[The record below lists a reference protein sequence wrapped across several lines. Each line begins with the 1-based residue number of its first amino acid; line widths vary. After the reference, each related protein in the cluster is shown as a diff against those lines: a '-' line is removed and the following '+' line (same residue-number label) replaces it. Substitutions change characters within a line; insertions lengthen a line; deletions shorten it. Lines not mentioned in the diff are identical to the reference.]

1 MIAAISPA
9 DYDETLSTLR
19 YADQAKKIRTKAVVN
34 EDPTA
39 KVMRELKD
47 EVEALRQAL
56 MVYAPEEVEKITAT
70 AHPVKGQKKQAPPAA
85 AAAVAGAGATLTPP
99 KTPSPSKSTVVFTDA
114 NGNTTQ
120 LTKDE
125 MVDQLKVTEKLLTD
139 MNQTWEEK
147 LQNTEKIHVE
157 RENTLKK
164 LGITI
169 EKNEVGVYTPKEI
182 PYMINLNEDPLMSE
196 CLMYHIKTG
205 KTFVVRLDENTTE
218 LPSPPPE
225 ETTDEEKGVIR
236 LSGTN
241 IRDKH
246 CYFENINDTVTL
258 YPGEDCT
265 TMVNGRRISEPKLLK
280 SGYRI
285 ILGDNHVFRFN
296 NPGEAM
302 REREQQMQQADEV
315 QRNTDSPS
323 PPSPTSE
330 SQSLTSALGSS
341 EVMDWN
347 FARREAMLNTYINDS
362 NFGNFTDEDLD
373 KLFDDVSKVRVLR
386 KRQSTSSD
394 TLSRRTSTSSV
405 RRSTYS
411 TSNSLFT
418 EDPIDGYYTT
428 DTSTISS
435 TTSSSRESLLMMA
448 QDERDFQLEHHRR
461 KYEAKLRRLSR
472 RLSQAPLTFTKAET
486 TLGRKVIQL
495 WKKKR
500 HVAMAQVMFSNI
512 ENLNQAN
519 KMAAKAGK
527 GVSYQFTVVHDN
539 ASAYSLSYWD
549 TNNPSHNAQRAT
561 DLALLKESKPCVGIK
576 VIDKKHQSTY
586 IWSMDK
592 FLSRQRHLKGAYYST
607 DSKKQMKGEDL
618 YYDTVVP
625 AYSLV
630 GLASVPLKN
639 LATQVPVDS
648 TLSIYCKN
656 TGKFKGTVKVLI
668 APIARSV
675 RQPYHS
681 DREDEHDIIDDQPSN
696 LLHVG
701 QQLVFEVR
709 VVEITGINPEE
720 FSHVHAQFRLSTFGS
735 NLDRVFASEPYKQKS
750 SDSLFF
756 DYHQTL
762 SMTVTE
768 DMLYIIEN
776 KDIAFEIYGKPKPG
790 YLDLLSDSHVA
801 EPSALPPKK
810 TQDIIAQIQVCE
822 ITAEGDYKPVPV
834 ESNPNNEFTNDI
846 FSLQQGQ
853 QRRVA
858 LTIQHGSHDQE
869 VRFDKIV
876 NLRIGHVRLMDNKN
890 RVTESP
896 SQMEIPLNLIATTS
910 SSTEISAQGSW
921 DSSLHDTIFLNTITP
936 STHKVLLNLSW
947 TLRNK
952 SQCDIKFEKEIA
964 VVIKDQ
970 SKAASLKKKT
980 KRNSVIM
987 NFFSLKPSNIKS
999 QVTAL
1004 YMVEHVAEMM
1014 GVSQLWKQHQATER
1028 LLRSY
1033 DEGRQKMQR
1042 REEVEL
1048 VRYRLYLTDQLLNP
1062 TLEDGEQK
1070 VVKTIQPLGVATPE
1084 SILNIWMS
1092 SKAEP
1097 TIPESQPKVSRWVP
1111 KVHQVVLT
1119 GDGVS
1124 KKGFLTRKKR
1134 SDGNETEKLW
1144 CTLLG

>member
-1 MIAAISPA
+1 
-9 DYDETLSTLR
+9 
-19 YADQAKKIRTKAVVN
+19 
-34 EDPTA
+34 
-39 KVMRELKD
+39 
-47 EVEALRQAL
+47 
-56 MVYAPEEVEKITAT
+56 
-70 AHPVKGQKKQAPPAA
+70 
-85 AAAVAGAGATLTPP
+85 
-99 KTPSPSKSTVVFTDA
+99 
-114 NGNTTQ
+114 
-120 LTKDE
+120 
-125 MVDQLKVTEKLLTD
+125 
-139 MNQTWEEK
+139 
-147 LQNTEKIHVE
+147 
-157 RENTLKK
+157 
-164 LGITI
+164 
-169 EKNEVGVYTPKEI
+169 
-182 PYMINLNEDPLMSE
+182 
-196 CLMYHIKTG
+196 
-205 KTFVVRLDENTTE
+205 
-218 LPSPPPE
+218 
-225 ETTDEEKGVIR
+225 
-236 LSGTN
+236 
-241 IRDKH
+241 
-246 CYFENINDTVTL
+246 
-258 YPGEDCT
+258 
-265 TMVNGRRISEPKLLK
+265 
-280 SGYRI
+280 
-285 ILGDNHVFRFN
+285 
-296 NPGEAM
+296 
-302 REREQQMQQADEV
+302 
-315 QRNTDSPS
+315 
-323 PPSPTSE
+323 
-330 SQSLTSALGSS
+330 
-341 EVMDWN
+341 
-347 FARREAMLNTYINDS
+347 
-362 NFGNFTDEDLD
+362 
-373 KLFDDVSKVRVLR
+373 
-386 KRQSTSSD
+386 
-394 TLSRRTSTSSV
+394 
-405 RRSTYS
+405 
-411 TSNSLFT
+411 
-418 EDPIDGYYTT
+418 
-428 DTSTISS
+428 
-435 TTSSSRESLLMMA
+435 
-448 QDERDFQLEHHRR
+448 
-461 KYEAKLRRLSR
+461 
-472 RLSQAPLTFTKAET
+472 
-486 TLGRKVIQL
+486 
-495 WKKKR
+495 
-500 HVAMAQVMFSNI
+500 
-512 ENLNQAN
+512 
-519 KMAAKAGK
+519 
-527 GVSYQFTVVHDN
+527 
-539 ASAYSLSYWD
+539 
-549 TNNPSHNAQRAT
+549 
-561 DLALLKESKPCVGIK
+561 
-576 VIDKKHQSTY
+576 
-586 IWSMDK
+586 
-592 FLSRQRHLKGAYYST
+592 
-607 DSKKQMKGEDL
+607 
-618 YYDTVVP
+618 
-625 AYSLV
+625 
-630 GLASVPLKN
+630 
-639 LATQVPVDS
+639 
-648 TLSIYCKN
+648 
-656 TGKFKGTVKVLI
+656 
-668 APIARSV
+668 
-675 RQPYHS
+675 
-681 DREDEHDIIDDQPSN
+681 
-696 LLHVG
+696 
-701 QQLVFEVR
+701 
-709 VVEITGINPEE
+709 
-720 FSHVHAQFRLSTFGS
+720 
-735 NLDRVFASEPYKQKS
+735 
-750 SDSLFF
+750 
-756 DYHQTL
+756 
-762 SMTVTE
+762 MTVTE